1 MAGPLVPGSG
11 LLSLATPA
19 WLRGSSPWGQPSAAL
34 AAGNDER
41 GRRAALLA
49 LTSMTITGTTS
60 NVLAKT

>member
-1 MAGPLVPGSG
+1 V
-11 LLSLATPA
+11 
-19 WLRGSSPWGQPSAAL
+19 
-34 AAGNDER
+34 AGNDER